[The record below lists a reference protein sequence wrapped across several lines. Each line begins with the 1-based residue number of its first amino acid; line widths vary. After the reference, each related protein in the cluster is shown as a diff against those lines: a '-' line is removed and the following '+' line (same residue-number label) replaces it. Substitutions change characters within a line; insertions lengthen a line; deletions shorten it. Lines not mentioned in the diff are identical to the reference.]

1 MNPALSY
8 KGYMCVILKNAES
21 LEATVKKFQT
31 DKGKL
36 NILQLNILTVQAAE
50 AQDNDS
56 QFILLN
62 DVYHSVPYVLK

>member
-8 KGYMCVILKNAES
+8 KGYMCVILKNTES
-21 LEATVKKFQT
+21 LEGTVKKFQT

-36 NILQLNILTVQAAE
+36 NILQLNILTAQAAE

-62 DVYHSVPYVLK
+62 GVYHFVPYVLK

>member
-21 LEATVKKFQT
+21 LEATVKEFQT

-36 NILQLNILTVQAAE
+36 NILQLNILTV
-50 AQDNDS
+50 
-56 QFILLN
+56 
-62 DVYHSVPYVLK
+62 

>member
-8 KGYMCVILKNAES
+8 KGYMCVILKNTES

-31 DKGKL
+31 DKRKL

-50 AQDNDS
+50 AQDNDY

-62 DVYHSVPYVLK
+62 GVYHFVPYVLK